1 NLGVLG
7 LLGKDGVFRARRTGD
22 SVSTGDRAD
31 YAAMMP
37 KSEGDIAPV
46 LAANPWDGVKRYTS
60 TRPLFEFPVAV
71 IVGLS
76 QDEQLAAANRRAR
89 DYLWRAAGGSV
100 VLSLLLGGLGLL
112 SWRLSRTRLLANQA
126 LQEEV
131 RVRRN
136 AERALNLRHRAIE
149 SSVNAIL
156 IEDFAT
162 PGFPIEYV
170 NPAFERITG
179 YSAVEAVGRNT
190 DFLLGT
196 DLGQPG
202 VAEIRHA
209 MRERRD
215 GHAVLKSVRK
225 DGTTFW
231 NEYTVAPVKNEQGV
245 VTHYVGVMND
255 VTEAKNY
262 EEQLAHQANFDGLTG
277 LANRNLLRDRLQ
289 QAIVRARRDNS
300 TLALLFLDL
309 DHFKMVND
317 SLGHTVGDELLRAVA
332 ARL

>member
-7 LLGKDGVFRARRTGD
+7 LLGKDGIFRGRRTGD

-60 TRPLFEFPVAV
+60 ARPLFEFPVAV

-76 QDEQLAAANRRAR
+76 QEEQLAGVNRRAR
-89 DYLWRAAGGSV
+89 DYLWRAAGGSL

-112 SWRLSRTRLLANQA
+112 SWRLSRTRLLANRA

-131 RVRRN
+131 SVRRN
-136 AERALNLRHRAIE
+136 AERALNLRNRAIE

-156 IEDFAT
+156 IKDYQK

-179 YSAVEAVGRNT
+179 YSAAEAVGRNT
-190 DFLLGT
+190 DFLLAE
-196 DLGQPG
+196 DIGQPG
-202 VAEIRHA
+202 LAEIRLA

-215 GHAVLKSVRK
+215 GHAVLRSFRK
-225 DGTTFW
+225 
-231 NEYTVAPVKNEQGV
+231 
-245 VTHYVGVMND
+245 
-255 VTEAKNY
+255 
-262 EEQLAHQANFDGLTG
+262 
-277 LANRNLLRDRLQ
+277 
-289 QAIVRARRDNS
+289 
-300 TLALLFLDL
+300 
-309 DHFKMVND
+309 
-317 SLGHTVGDELLRAVA
+317 
-332 ARL
+332 